1 MISEKK
7 TIESNDLLFGVL
19 CEHAWVAKMGEY
31 YRTDALHVLQTRK
44 QQQVAK
50 GLHAWSEML
59 TNNLVMFD
67 QMISEDQ
74 LSCSISLEVEQ

>member
-1 MISEKK
+1 
-7 TIESNDLLFGVL
+7 
-19 CEHAWVAKMGEY
+19 MGEY
-31 YRTDALHVLQTRK
+31 YRTDALHVLQTWKR
-44 QQQVAK
+44 QQVAK

-67 QMISEDQ
+67 QMISEDR